1 MGSMT
6 MIPPKQS
13 GDVLIDEYGEQ
24 QPLPQLS
31 LLVGIQLGVLFF
43 LARVAGI
50 RRYPA
55 IRIGDLLLLAIGT
68 HKLSRIVAKDRVTAP
83 VRAPFTRFKERSGSG
98 EVEEEARGAG
108 LQGVIGEL
116 ISCPYCMSV
125 WIASGLLLLFIVDQK
140 LARLVCK
147 WLAMIT
153 ASHFLHRFYVRLE
166 PQ

>member
-1 MGSMT
+1 

-13 GDVLIDEYGEQ
+13 EDVLNKYGED

-31 LLVGIQLGVLFF
+31 LLVVMQLGVLLF
-43 LARVAGI
+43 LAWLAGI

-68 HKLSRIVAKDRVTAP
+68 HKLSRIVARDRVTAP
-83 VRAPFTRFKERSGSG
+83 IRAPFTRFKEKAGSG
-98 EVEEEARGAG
+98 EVEEETRGAG
-108 LQGVIGEL
+108 LQEVIGEL
-116 ISCPYCMSV
+116 IGCPYCMSV
-125 WIASGLLLLFIVDQK
+125 WIASGLLLLFIVDRK

-147 WLAMIT
+147 WLALIT

>member
-1 MGSMT
+1 MVPS
-6 MIPPKQS
+6 KQL
-13 GDVLIDEYGEQ
+13 DDTLTKYGES

-31 LLVGIQLGVLFF
+31 LLVVVQLGVLLF
-43 LARVAGI
+43 LAWLAGI

-68 HKLSRIVAKDRVTAP
+68 HKLSRIVARDRVTAP
-83 VRAPFTRFKERSGSG
+83 IRAPFTQFKEKAGSG
-98 EVEEEARGAG
+98 EVEEETRGSG
-108 LQGVIGEL
+108 VQEVIGEL

-125 WIASGLLLLFIVDQK
+125 WIASGLLLLFIVDRK

>member
-1 MGSMT
+1 

-13 GDVLIDEYGEQ
+13 EDVLNKYGED

-31 LLVGIQLGVLFF
+31 LLVVMQLGVLLF
-43 LARVAGI
+43 LAWLAGI
-50 RRYPA
+50 RRSPA

-68 HKLSRIVAKDRVTAP
+68 HKLSRIVARDRVTAP
-83 VRAPFTRFKERSGSG
+83 IRAPFTRFKEKAGSG
-98 EVEEEARGAG
+98 EVEEETRGAG
-108 LQGVIGEL
+108 LQEVIGEL
-116 ISCPYCMSV
+116 IGCPYCMSV
-125 WIASGLLLLFIVDQK
+125 WIASGLLLLFIVDRK

-147 WLAMIT
+147 WLALIT

>member
-1 MGSMT
+1 MN
-6 MIPPKQS
+6 PPKQS
-13 GDVLIDEYGEQ
+13 DDVLSEYGEH

-31 LLVGIQLGVLFF
+31 LLVVMQLGVLLF
-43 LARVAGI
+43 LAWLAGI

-83 VRAPFTRFKERSGSG
+83 IRAPFTRFEETAGSG
-98 EVEEEARGAG
+98 EVEEGARGAG
-108 LQGVIGEL
+108 MQAVIGEL

-125 WIASGLLLLFIVDQK
+125 WIASGLLLLFIVDRK

-153 ASHFLHRFYVRLE
+153 ASHFLHRFYMRLE

>member
-1 MGSMT
+1 
-6 MIPPKQS
+6 MIPSKQS
-13 GDVLIDEYGEQ
+13 EDVLNKYGED

-31 LLVGIQLGVLFF
+31 LLVVMQLGVLLF
-43 LARVAGI
+43 LAWLAGI

-68 HKLSRIVAKDRVTAP
+68 HKLSRIVARDRVTAP
-83 VRAPFTRFKERSGSG
+83 IRAPFTRFKEKAGSG
-98 EVEEEARGAG
+98 EVEEETRGAG
-108 LQGVIGEL
+108 LQEVIGEL
-116 ISCPYCMSV
+116 IGCPYCMSV
-125 WIASGLLLLFIVDQK
+125 WIASGLLLLFIVDRK

-147 WLAMIT
+147 WLALIT

>member
-1 MGSMT
+1 MGSVT
-6 MIPPKQS
+6 MIPQKQS
-13 GDVLIDEYGEQ
+13 NDVVHEYGEK

-31 LLVGIQLGVLFF
+31 LLVVIQAGVLFF
-43 LARVAGI
+43 LACLAGI
-50 RRYPA
+50 QRYPA

-83 VRAPFTRFKERSGSG
+83 IRAPFTRFKRSAGSG
-98 EVEEEARGAG
+98 EVEEETRGTG
-108 LQGVIGEL
+108 LQEVIGEL

-125 WIASGLLLLFIVDQK
+125 WMASGLLLLFMVDRK

-153 ASHFLHRFYVRLE
+153 ASHFLHRFYMRLE